1 MRAWILAE
9 RIKAS
14 CIWHLICNIATFN
27 RANVTMAIPSLHN
40 CLIPERNSFRYHAVL
55 LLMIGLLLKI
65 IDSQKKRGKN
75 RFIGSCSIFL
85 IYPYTSP
92 ALQPIYIYIYIQN
105 LHPSSLGLE
114 IQPLELHFSQLV
126 ATGPGWILKCISF
139 RHSNLP
145 YFSLP
150 S

>member
-92 ALQPIYIYIYIQN
+92 ALQPIYIYIYTE
-105 LHPSSLGLE
+105 LAPKLTWSRDPALGVAFFATSRNWSRLDLKMYIFPTLE
-114 IQPLELHFSQLV
+114 FTLL
-126 ATGPGWILKCISF
+126 
-139 RHSNLP
+139 
-145 YFSLP
+145 
-150 S
+150 